1 MLKFSTQRTITASGA
16 ALPRSPSGEPAL
28 VLRSMRGEEALSEI
42 YTYLL
47 DMVTPDSL
55 DMLADDAANL
65 DLRDMIGNEL
75 TASIQLEGIS
85 RSSGPVWAQNVG
97 SGTREISGIVTRARF
112 VRQQDR
118 LSHYQLTLQPWI
130 FLADQRSDYRIF
142 QRKSVRDII
151 REVLQAYRYTCAWRT
166 SRIYPPLD
174 YQVQYGE
181 TDFAFIQ
188 RLMQEHGIY
197 WFFEHSQTHHTMVF
211 VDHVGAHKPVDS
223 EAYHTLAYYPP
234 GHKPDVEYIDAFDI
248 AQTLQSGV
256 WTTSDYDFK
265 QPEANLAVRGVQPQ
279 ETVDNDLA
287 RYEWPGDYT
296 DPAEG
301 AKLAQI
307 RIEEI
312 FARGER
318 AEGRGSVRNV
328 VCGTSFHLEN
338 HPYRKAN
345 QEYMVIRAKLD
356 AEETAQ
362 STGSGVYRFRTEFTV
377 QPATNVFRPARTVLK
392 PRTTG
397 PQTAVTTGFDKN
409 VVSTEP
415 YGRVTLKFRWDRSA
429 DRDANS
435 SCWVRVM
442 SPWAGNGHGSIGV
455 PRVGTEVIVDFIN
468 GDPDRPL
475 VIGQAYN
482 ADNMPPWPLQGNHVL
497 SGMRSRS
504 LKGGASNQF
513 VADDTPDEL
522 QARVTSDQANSRLV
536 VGYNTRIVPGEGRKQ
551 ARGEGVEIATDA
563 HGVIR
568 ANKGLLI
575 TTETRVGAEAPAK
588 DMGETVQR
596 LMQAR
601 EQHEDMAQLAERH
614 HAQDAGANQHDVV
627 QAIKAQ
633 NDALRGD
640 TAHWREDPFPEMT
653 RPDVVV
659 ASPAGI
665 GMTAAGMHLASQQD
679 YAVTAGRDVSVAS
692 GRSFMASV
700 RGAISMFAHQLGL
713 KLIAARGRID
723 IQAQSDQMALAALK
737 DISVSSTEGRVVI
750 TASKEVWIGAGG
762 SYIQINGSGIV
773 NGSPG
778 PILEKGA
785 SWDVPGAHSAI
796 VDLPN
801 LPRYPER
808 FFHRA
813 IQVLD
818 DRGNPVGD
826 RPVRVHLKNGYVVEG
841 KTDHDGISH
850 LAISDQADV
859 LRIEILK
866 KLKGKNT

>member
-75 TASIQLEGIS
+75 TVSIQLEGIS

-118 LSHYQLTLQPWI
+118 LNHYQLTLQPWI

-188 RLMQEHGIY
+188 RLMQENGIY
-197 WFFEHSQTHHTMVF
+197 WFFEHSKTHHTMVF

-234 GHKPDVEYIDAFDI
+234 GHKPDTEYIDAFDI

-265 QPEANLAVRGVQPQ
+265 QPEANLEVRRVQPQ

-362 STGSGVYRFRTEFTV
+362 SSGSGVYRFRTEFTV

-397 PQTAVTTGFDKN
+397 PQTAVVTGFDKN

-468 GDPDRPL
+468 GDPDRPF

-482 ADNMPPWPLQGNHVL
+482 ANNMPPWPLQGNHVL
-497 SGMRSRS
+497 SGMRSCS

-513 VADDTPDEL
+513 VADDTPHEL
-522 QARVTSDQANSRLV
+522 QAQVTSDHANSRLV

-596 LMQAR
+596 LTQAR

-640 TAHWREDPFPEMT
+640 TAHWRENPFPEMT

-692 GRSFMASV
+692 GRSFMVSV

-762 SYIQINGSGIV
+762 SYVQINGSGIV

-808 FFHRA
+808 LFHRA

>member
-16 ALPRSPSGEPAL
+16 ALPRSPSGGPAL
-28 VLRSMRGEEALSEI
+28 VLRSIRGEEALSEI

-47 DMVTPDSL
+47 DMVTPDDL

-75 TASIQLEGIS
+75 TVSIQLEGIS
-85 RSSGPVWAQNVG
+85 RSSGPVWARNIG
-97 SGTREISGIVTRARF
+97 SGTREISGIVTSARF
-112 VRQQDR
+112 VGQQDR
-118 LSHYQLTLQPWI
+118 LSHYQFTLQPWI

-142 QRKSVRDII
+142 QRKNVRDII

-188 RLMQEHGIY
+188 RLMQENGIY
-197 WFFEHSQTHHTMVF
+197 WFFEHTQTHHTMVF
-211 VDHVGAHKPVDS
+211 VDHVGAHRPADS

-234 GHKPDVEYIDAFDI
+234 GHKIDAEYIDAFDI

-265 QPEANLAVRGVQPQ
+265 QPEANLAVRRVQPQ

-345 QEYMVIRAKLD
+345 REYMVIRAKLD

-362 STGSGVYRFRTEFTV
+362 SSGSGVYRFRTAFTV
-377 QPATNVFRPARTVLK
+377 QPATNVFRPARTVPK

-397 PQTAVTTGFDKN
+397 PQTAVVTGFDRN

-415 YGRVTLKFRWDRSA
+415 YGRVTLKFRWDRSS

-468 GDPDRPL
+468 GDPDRPF

-482 ADNMPPWPLQGNHVL
+482 ANNMPPWPLQGNHVL

-504 LKGGASNQF
+504 LNGGASNQF
-513 VADDTPDEL
+513 VADDTPGEL
-522 QARVTSDQANSRLV
+522 QAQVTSDQANSRLV

-575 TTETRVGAEAPAK
+575 TTETRNGAEAPAK

-596 LMQAR
+596 LTQAR
-601 EQHEDMAQLAERH
+601 EQHESLAGLAQQNG
-614 HAQDAGANQHDVV
+614 AQDPDKDQSDVTKV
-627 QAIKAQ
+627 IKAQ
-633 NDALRGD
+633 NDEIRG
-640 TAHWREDPFPEMT
+640 AGGNNEGHFPELA
-653 RPDVVV
+653 RPHLVL

-665 GMTAAGMHLASQQD
+665 ETTSARSTH
-679 YAVTAGRDVSVAS
+679 VAS
-692 GRSFMASV
+692 GEHIALTSGEHVSVSAGGRLLASIRNGIRLFCV
-700 RGAISMFAHQLGL
+700 KAGMN
-713 KLIAARGRID
+713 LIAAGGDID
-723 IQAQSDQMALAALK
+723 LKALK
-737 DISVSSTEGRVVI
+737 DSVNILAKLNITHTANRITITAKDEVVI
-750 TASKEVWIGAGG
+750 NGGG
-762 SYIQINGSGIV
+762 SYTRWQAGGIETGTNGSWV
-773 NGSPG
+773 
-778 PILEKGA
+778 
-785 SWDVPGAHSAI
+785 VHSASRSLSGPKNLPVAI
-796 VDLPN
+796 PMLPN
-801 LPRYPER
+801 DVCIECLLK
-808 FFHRA
+808 RA
-813 IQVLD
+813 ASRSALV
-818 DRGNPVGD
+818 N
-826 RPVRVHLKNGYVVEG
+826 K
-841 KTDHDGISH
+841 GI
-850 LAISDQADV
+850 
-859 LRIEILK
+859 
-866 KLKGKNT
+866 